1 MKECKKITVGE
12 FRQDLPEYA
21 NLAKYKG
28 ERFIITRNGKNVGAF
43 ISVDDLERFLQLDK
57 EKAEEIMSENGR
69 GVDSLVAATSGKLD

>member
-43 ISVDDLERFLQLDK
+43 ISVDDLERFLQLDR
-57 EKAEEIMSENGR
+57 EKAEELIKENSGEIDCLADVMS
-69 GVDSLVAATSGKLD
+69 SGL